1 MVHGPSLA
9 NPLILYY
16 YLPYLVILFNKMDT
30 LLRVFERV
38 FLCTSSVSNLIR
50 ASEIAPIF
58 GLLYIVFLL
67 SYLVGWMRLSPVR
80 GAIMFTSPLSI
91 FNVFIFVTLQLG
103 KLSIAQV
110 SSKSTSTSTSTSTAG
125 DGASAIATSFKPVFT
140 VPTDADNGASL
151 LPNIL
156 DPEAVDA
163 QSVCPGYKGSN
174 VVTTAIGLTATL
186 TLAGKA
192 CNVYGTDLE
201 TLNLIVEYQSE
212 DRLAVKISP
221 AVVDSSNAT
230 QYILPEYIVQQ
241 PKADAD
247 AAVARLTSD
256 LDFIWSNVPT
266 FSFSVVRKSTADVI
280 FSTAGTKIVFENQFV
295 EFVTTVPENYNL
307 YGLGESIHGLRLG
320 NNFTKTF
327 WAADVG
333 DVIDA

>member
-1 MVHGPSLA
+1 ME
-9 NPLILYY
+9 
-16 YLPYLVILFNKMDT
+16 T
-30 LLRVFERV
+30 LLRVFEYV
-38 FLCTSSVSNLIR
+38 FLCSSSASNLIR
-50 ASEIAPIF
+50 AAEIAPIF

-67 SYLVGWMRLSPVR
+67 LYLVGWMKLSPVR

-110 SSKSTSTSTSTSTAG
+110 PSTTTSG
-125 DGASAIATSFKPVFT
+125 DGASAIATTFKPVFT
-140 VPTDADNGASL
+140 VPTDADNGAPL
-151 LPNIL
+151 LPNIF
-156 DPEAVDA
+156 DPEAADA

-174 VVTTAIGLTATL
+174 VVTTALGLTATL

-221 AVVDSSNAT
+221 PVVDSSNAT

-247 AAVARLTSD
+247 AAVARLMSD

>member
-1 MVHGPSLA
+1 ME
-9 NPLILYY
+9 
-16 YLPYLVILFNKMDT
+16 T
-30 LLRVFERV
+30 LLRVFEYV
-38 FLCTSSVSNLIR
+38 FLCSSSASNLIR
-50 ASEIAPIF
+50 AAEIAPLF

-67 SYLVGWMRLSPVR
+67 LYLVGWMKLSPVR

-110 SSKSTSTSTSTSTAG
+110 PSKTTSG
-125 DGASAIATSFKPVFT
+125 DGASAIATTFKPVFT
-140 VPTDADNGASL
+140 VPTDADNGAPL

-156 DPEAVDA
+156 DPEAADA

-174 VVTTAIGLTATL
+174 VVTTALGLTATL

-221 AVVDSSNAT
+221 PVVDSSNAT